1 MRPTTWKF
9 CLTGLWLCAAQAW
22 AQSNTVHL
30 VVPFATGGPTDMAAR
45 VIAPLLSET
54 MGKTVIADNR
64 VGATGAMAPN
74 LWRAPPSSR
83 APSKTATS
91 NLNNEERPPMKLS
104 QKRALFKQLW
114 VTGLLGLASVFSAHA
129 DADYPSKPV
138 TVIVAYAPGG
148 QGDVFARMVSDKLST
163 LYKQPMVVD
172 NKPGVS
178 GTVGTRMAAKAKNDG
193 YTLFLGQTGEITV
206 NRVLMKDLG
215 YDPMKELVPVVLIG
229 NAPLIMLAPVDAPY
243 NTVAEFIQMARAKP
257 GEFSYGSVGAGTPGH
272 LSAVALALGAKLNM
286 VHVPY
291 KGVGPL
297 MSDLMAGRLQAFFSS
312 ASAAMPQIK
321 GGKLKA
327 LGVTTTRRMSSL
339 PNVPTVAEAGLPG
352 FSYTLWGGLFAPA
365 GTPADVIERLNRD
378 VNTVLAA
385 PELRARLEG
394 DNMAVPKNTPAEFAD
409 YVRSEAVKFEKL
421 VKDADLKLEQ

>member
-1 MRPTTWKF
+1 MMHHNKR
-9 CLTGLWLCAAQAW
+9 Q
-22 AQSNTVHL
+22 
-30 VVPFATGGPTDMAAR
+30 
-45 VIAPLLSET
+45 LL
-54 MGKTVIADNR
+54 A
-64 VGATGAMAPN
+64 
-74 LWRAPPSSR
+74 
-83 APSKTATS
+83 
-91 NLNNEERPPMKLS
+91 
-104 QKRALFKQLW
+104 RALA
-114 VTGLLGLASVFSAHA
+114 TGLLALMGAPCVQA
-129 DADYPSKPV
+129 DADYPNKPV
-138 TVIVAYAPGG
+138 TIIVAYAPGG
-148 QGDVFARMVSDKLST
+148 QGDVFARLVSDKLSNQ
-163 LYKQPMVVD
+163 YKHPVVVD

-178 GTVGTRMAAKAKNDG
+178 GTVGTRIAAKAKNDG

-215 YDPMKELVPVVLIG
+215 YDPMKELVPVVMIG

-257 GEFSYGSVGAGTPGH
+257 GEFSYGTVGAGTPGH
-272 LSAVALALGAKLNM
+272 LSAVALSLGAKLNM

-327 LGVTTTRRMSSL
+327 LGVTTTRRMTSL
-339 PNVPTVAEAGLPG
+339 PQVQTVAEAGLPG

-378 VNTVLAA
+378 VNALLASA
-385 PELRARLEG
+385 DIRARLEG

-421 VKDADLKLEQ
+421 IKDADLKLEQ

>member
-1 MRPTTWKF
+1 
-9 CLTGLWLCAAQAW
+9 
-22 AQSNTVHL
+22 
-30 VVPFATGGPTDMAAR
+30 
-45 VIAPLLSET
+45 
-54 MGKTVIADNR
+54 
-64 VGATGAMAPN
+64 
-74 LWRAPPSSR
+74 
-83 APSKTATS
+83 
-91 NLNNEERPPMKLS
+91 MKLS

-114 VTGLLGLASVFSAHA
+114 GTGLLGLASVFSVHA
-129 DADYPSKPV
+129 DTDYPSKPV

-178 GTVGTRMAAKAKNDG
+178 GTVGTRIAAKAKNDG

-229 NAPLIMLAPVDAPY
+229 NAPLIMLAPADAPY

-378 VNTVLAA
+378 VNTVLAT